1 LGSEPVLHFHS
12 LSIGSFQVE
21 EGDGVG
27 YNKLNPVPSLN
38 ELNRHAEN
46 ARKSL
51 EPMKM
56 KEKVQLPETYQKD
69 VRRAVKIL
77 KEAGCIQVFLFGSL
91 TARKFRDGSDIDLA
105 IQGCPEGRFFHLLGK
120 LLLELDHSV
129 DLVNLDRQDAFA
141 RYLEKE
147 GELLQIG

>member
-1 LGSEPVLHFHS
+1 
-12 LSIGSFQVE
+12 
-21 EGDGVG
+21 
-27 YNKLNPVPSLN
+27 VPSLN
-38 ELNRHAEN
+38 ELDRHAEN

-77 KEAGCIQVFLFGSL
+77 KEAGCTQVFLFGSL
-91 TARKFRDGSDIDLA
+91 TARKVRDGSDIDLA
-105 IQGCPEGRFFHLLGK
+105 IRDCPKGRFFHLLGK

-141 RYLEKE
+141 RYLEYEEITKAIPRAWY
-147 GELLQIG
+147 GLCSLLCNQLFATW